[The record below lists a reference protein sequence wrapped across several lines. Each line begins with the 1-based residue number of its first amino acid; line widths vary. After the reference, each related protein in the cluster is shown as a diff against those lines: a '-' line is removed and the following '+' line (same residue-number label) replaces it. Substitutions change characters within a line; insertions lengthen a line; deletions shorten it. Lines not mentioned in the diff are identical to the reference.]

1 VQDFNTNQ
9 AQLAKARAA
18 LGAASS
24 ASAQAAQLQRQLTQK
39 LAQLSRTLNP
49 NDRAGLEQ
57 KAKLENQL
65 KQAAADAQAKQTSAQ
80 NAKQAATAALEGFAT
95 FTDPRTNL
103 AALSDALPF
112 LLFPVRV
119 ETRFKSSGDP
129 PQPQLWVRIYPDDC
143 SIDTFEDTFSATEL
157 VNAKLYWQAIWRA
170 GGIEA
175 DQRAAW
181 GNLVAAHGSGR
192 ASWIVD
198 HYQPSNLAAEPVKAA
213 ASDEILVIPTQT
225 PLPAAQATAIS
236 SYWQAV
242 WLADGDATKSQA
254 ALAALKGAV
263 GAATAADLIQN
274 YAPYNMD
281 DDPTAPITKSDVAL
295 STAFVIFPPDPV
307 TKQDSWSQAPVVN
320 HLADRFLVIGYNGGV
335 QTLQAIGGVVSLPLI
350 VGPNPA
356 ADPSETIHPQGGDLV
371 VPDELQWL
379 VDFDRAV
386 AAGMGLRIDL
396 TAGQAQTGFDRLI
409 VLGVE
414 FSSKDSD
421 AKSAVEQLLQ
431 HHNWGRSGLSL
442 VPQGTPTHNT
452 TGTGT
457 GYTQLDN
464 ADQSFDDRKN
474 APLFTLTADPLAKR
488 DGQWLAELLG
498 IDPAF
503 LQTVHASDGM
513 DQILAR
519 AAQGALWPATLG
531 YWMDKLL
538 TPIFSDA
545 TLENTRWFFTSFV
558 SGRGAIPAI
567 RIGEQPYGVLP
578 TTAFSRMRWNA
589 GRKPIAGTVASP
601 SQLTFLGNLWQ
612 ILRKIDADWTLLSAQ
627 ASYVGKA
634 GDAHQ
639 LLLDIIGL
647 HPASIEFYSRYAESL
662 SEIFNIIQ
670 LWGLGPDF
678 WAALT
683 ALATEAGAT
692 QLLATL
698 GYSGT
703 PPDILQHVFFSD
715 AAQIGT
721 VIDDRPLSETSGIRA
736 YTDDGRNYIQ
746 WLIDAA
752 KTSLDSVYQE
762 QGFSGNKTPEAL
774 LYLYLRQALMLGYYD
789 SSYNLHKTAAFLT
802 PAQLQAMK
810 PEPKFVHVAAS
821 TAPSESR
828 FAALY
833 KTEPRITS
841 SNTVLVSDY
850 ITTNLPTL
858 AGTAELN
865 QQLTCLGILA
875 GASTA
880 ALERVFAE
888 HIDCCSYRYDAWLL
902 GLVNYK
908 LQSMRYVLDGQTQT
922 QITRTGLYLGAY
934 AWLEDLR
941 PSAAKFTPVQMPG
954 DVAKNFPGTTPLLA
968 DATNGGYIHAP
979 SLPHAETAA
988 VLRSGYVANATP
1000 SNPDTMS
1007 VNLSSDRVRLALSIL
1022 EGIRNGQSLG
1032 ALLGYQFE
1040 TGIHDDFG
1048 LVEVDQFIY
1057 PMRKAFPLVADAI
1070 ADTKTDPTVPIE
1082 AIEASNVLDGLKL
1095 VTQIRNSG
1103 NSNYPFGVSLPAAN
1117 ATEAAAITAQAA
1129 ALLDIYDAIAD
1140 LALAEGVHQAVQG
1153 NFERIAATLDA
1164 YTSGNFPPDPEV
1176 VQTPPSG
1183 IGLTHRV
1190 GVHFTAGLLSQPT
1203 ATPRAMAE
1211 PALDAWLAS
1220 LLPALGDIRCHVVW
1234 KDPVSGANQTETVSL
1249 QNLAVSPIDLL
1260 DLLKPD
1266 DLQSMTELD
1275 DRITSYV
1282 ISKDSP
1288 RPDAVLSIQYMA
1300 SDPGKFSIFQ
1310 TLALLRSLKAL
1321 VVRSRPLQAT
1331 DAMLNNSASPQ
1342 ANASVFVDSTRIT
1355 MPKTALD
1362 QLDADIGAFLGTLAP
1377 LTTNPTP
1384 ANQAAIVAG
1393 IDSFLNS
1400 AVGLLDR
1407 AARFNISLSGW
1418 GFAFAWKQ
1426 SAFVDL
1432 FASISALV
1440 TRWTQ
1445 KLADYDAKI
1454 AAYDALPAAT
1464 TDSVRFQALSA
1475 AELDIA
1481 TTLDPLPADPATMRT
1496 ALDAKRATFAARLA
1510 QFQAVLNAGT
1520 TSFATVLA
1528 SAQAIPVSDLDPQ
1541 AFDLSSFQDRAVVF
1555 ATDLVTNLTGHQTD
1569 IQNRSA
1575 AVQVQLVTY
1584 AAAAAATDQVA
1595 ALEAAAKA
1603 LLGSD
1608 FRIYPEFSLSAAQGN
1623 EWANAIAASTGGT
1636 LLQYLTTTAK
1646 LDFPVDE
1653 WLYGVARIRPNMRS
1667 WEQLLMLTSAFGV
1680 ASPSLVPAQVPYE
1693 AAPAWVALQYP
1704 DSYVLDSDRLLYT
1717 AQYVGP
1723 FDKASRQCG
1732 MLIDEWTEV
1741 IPATTRTTGIAFNY
1755 DRPNSEA
1762 PQSFLLVTPAT
1773 GSGTWVWDDL
1783 LGAVN
1788 ETLDLAKKRA
1798 VEPVQLDATPYSCFL
1813 PATVMAV
1820 SYYGISITTSL
1831 AAANGV
1837 FRYLESSTNA

>member
-9 AQLAKARAA
+9 AQLAKARAVLA
-18 LGAASS
+18 VASS
-24 ASAQAAQLQRQLTQK
+24 ASAQAAELQRRLTQQ

-49 NDRAGLEQ
+49 KDRAGLEQ
-57 KAKLENQL
+57 KAALENQL
-65 KQAAADAQAKQTSAQ
+65 EQATADAQAKQAAVQ
-80 NAKQAATAALEGFAT
+80 NARQAATAALEGFAT

-119 ETRFKSSGDP
+119 ETRFKTSGEP
-129 PQPQLWVRIYPDDC
+129 PQSQLWVRIYPDDC
-143 SIDTFEDTFSATEL
+143 SIDTFEDTFSAAEL
-157 VNAKLYWQAIWRA
+157 ANAKLYWQAIWRA
-170 GGIEA
+170 GGIEG

-181 GNLVAAHGSGR
+181 SNLVAAHGSGR

-225 PLPAAQATAIS
+225 PLPTAQATAIS
-236 SYWQAV
+236 VYWQAV
-242 WLADGDATKSQA
+242 WLANGDNTKSHA
-254 ALAALKGAV
+254 ALTALQGAV
-263 GAATAADLIQN
+263 GAATASDLIQN

-281 DDPTAPITKSDVAL
+281 DEPTAPTTKSDVAL
-295 STAFVIFPPDPV
+295 STAFVIFPPDPA

-320 HLADRFLVIGYNGGV
+320 HLADRFVVIGYNGGV
-335 QTLQAIGGVVSLPLI
+335 QTLQAIGGVVSLPLS

-396 TAGQAQTGFDRLI
+396 TADQAQTGFDRLI

-421 AKSAVEQLLQ
+421 AKSAVELLLQ

-452 TGTGT
+452 TGAGT
-457 GYTQLDN
+457 GYTPLDN
-464 ADQSFDDRKN
+464 ANQSFDDRKN

-498 IDPAF
+498 IDPAI
-503 LQTVHASDGM
+503 LQTVHASDGT

-519 AAQGALWPATLG
+519 AAQCALWPATLG
-531 YWMDKLL
+531 YWLDKLL

-545 TLENTRWFFTSFV
+545 TLDNTRWFFTSFV
-558 SGRGAIPAI
+558 SGRGAVPAI
-567 RIGEQPYGVLP
+567 RIGDQAYGILP
-578 TTAFSRMRWNA
+578 TTAFSRMRWDV
-589 GRKPIAGTVASP
+589 GRKPITGTAASP
-601 SQLTFLGNLWQ
+601 SQVTFLGNLWQ
-612 ILRKIDADWTLLSAQ
+612 ILRKLDADWTLLSAQ

-678 WAALT
+678 WTALT

-692 QLLATL
+692 QLLAKL

-752 KTSLDSVYQE
+752 KTSLDAVYQE
-762 QGFSGNKTPEAL
+762 QGFTANKTPEAL

-789 SSYNLHKTAAFLT
+789 SSYNLHKSAAFLT
-802 PAQLQAMK
+802 AAQLQAMK
-810 PEPKFVHVAAS
+810 PEPKFVHVAAG
-821 TAPSESR
+821 AAASESR

-841 SNTVLVSDY
+841 SNTMLVSDY
-850 ITTNLPTL
+850 ITTNLATL
-858 AGTAELN
+858 ADTAEFN
-865 QQLTCLGILA
+865 QQLACLGILA

-902 GLVNYK
+902 GLVNSK
-908 LQSMRYVLDGQTQT
+908 LQSMRYLLDGQTKTQT
-922 QITRTGLYLGAY
+922 ARTGLYLGAY

-941 PSAAKFTPVQMPG
+941 PSTAKLTPVLMPG
-954 DVAKNFPGTTPLLA
+954 DIVKNFPGTTPLLS

-988 VLRSGYVANATP
+988 VLRSGYLANATP
-1000 SNPDTMS
+1000 SNPGTMS
-1007 VNLSSDRVRLALSIL
+1007 VNLSSDRVRLALSTL

-1040 TGIHDDFG
+1040 TGLHDDFG
-1048 LVEVDQFIY
+1048 LTEVDQFIY

-1070 ADTKTDPTVPIE
+1070 AETKTDPTVPIE

-1103 NSNYPFGVSLPAAN
+1103 ISSYPFGVTLPAAN
-1117 ATEAAAITAQAA
+1117 STEAAAITAQAA
-1129 ALLDIYDAIAD
+1129 ALLDLYDAIAD

-1190 GVHFTAGLLSQPT
+1190 GVHFTAGLPPQAT

-1220 LLPALGDIRCHVVW
+1220 LLPAFGDIQCKVVW

-1266 DLQSMTELD
+1266 SLQSMTELD
-1275 DRITSYV
+1275 DRIMGYV
-1282 ISKDSP
+1282 ITKDSP

-1300 SDPGKFSIFQ
+1300 SNPGKFSIFQ

-1362 QLDADIGAFLGTLAP
+1362 QLGADIGTFLGTLAP

-1393 IDSFLNS
+1393 IDGFLNS
-1400 AVGLLDR
+1400 AVALLDR

-1464 TDSVRFQALSA
+1464 TDTARFQALSA

-1481 TTLDPLPADPATMRT
+1481 TTLDPLPADPATMRI
-1496 ALDAKRATFAARLA
+1496 ALDAKRATFSARLA

-1520 TSFATVLA
+1520 TSFATALTN
-1528 SAQAIPVSDLDPQ
+1528 AQAIPTSDLDSQ
-1541 AFDLSSFQDRAVVF
+1541 AFDLSTFQDRAVVF

-1569 IQNRSA
+1569 ITNRSA
-1575 AVQVQLVTY
+1575 DVQTQLDAY

-1595 ALEAAAKA
+1595 ALQAAAKA

-1608 FRIYPEFSLSAAQGN
+1608 FRIYPEFSLSASQGD

-1653 WLYGVARIRPNMRS
+1653 WLYGVARIRPNMHS

-1680 ASPSLVPAQVPYE
+1680 ASPVLVPAQFPYE
-1693 AAPAWVALQYP
+1693 SAPSWVALQYP

-1717 AQYVGP
+1717 AQYVAP
-1723 FDKASRQCG
+1723 FDKTSRQCG

-1755 DRPNSEA
+1755 NRPNNEA
-1762 PQSFLLVTPAT
+1762 SQCFLLVTPAT

-1820 SYYGISITTSL
+1820 TYYGISITTSL

>member
-1 VQDFNTNQ
+1 MQDFNTNQ
-9 AQLAKARAA
+9 TQLAKARAA
-18 LGAASS
+18 LAVASS
-24 ASAQAAQLQRQLTQK
+24 ASAQAAELQRQLTQQ

-49 NDRAGLEQ
+49 KDGAGLKQ
-57 KAKLENQL
+57 KSALENQL
-65 KQAAADAQAKQTSAQ
+65 KQATADAQAKQSTLQ
-80 NAKQAATAALEGFAT
+80 NARQATTAALEGFAT
-95 FTDPRTNL
+95 FTDPRANL

-119 ETRFKSSGDP
+119 ETRFKITGE
-129 PQPQLWVRIYPDDC
+129 QPQLWVRIYPDDC

-157 VNAKLYWQAIWRA
+157 ANAKLYWQAIWRA
-170 GGIEA
+170 GGIEG

-181 GNLVAAHGSGR
+181 SNLVAAHGSGR
-192 ASWIVD
+192 AAWIVD
-198 HYQPSNLAAEPVKAA
+198 QYQPLNLAAEPVKTA

-225 PLPAAQATAIS
+225 TLPAAQATAIS
-236 SYWQAV
+236 TYWQAI
-242 WLADGDATKSQA
+242 WLADGDNTKSQA
-254 ALAALKGAV
+254 ALTALQSAV
-263 GAATAADLIQN
+263 GAATASSLIQN
-274 YAPYNMD
+274 DAPYNMD
-281 DDPTAPITKSDVAL
+281 DEPTAPTKKSDVAL

-320 HLADRFLVIGYNGGV
+320 HLADRFVVIGYNGGV
-335 QTLQAIGGVVSLPLI
+335 QTLQAIGGVVALPLI

-356 ADPSETIHPQGGDLV
+356 ADPSDTIHPQGGDLV

-396 TAGQAQTGFDRLI
+396 TAEQARTGFDRLI

-421 AKSAVEQLLQ
+421 AKSALELLLQ

-464 ADQSFDDRKN
+464 ADQSFDDYKN

-488 DGQWLAELLG
+488 DGQWLTELLG
-498 IDPAF
+498 IDPAI
-503 LQTVHASDGM
+503 LQTVHASDGI

-519 AAQGALWPATLG
+519 AAQYALWPATLG

-545 TLENTRWFFTSFV
+545 TLENTHWFFTSFV
-558 SGRGAIPAI
+558 SGRGAVPAI
-567 RIGEQPYGVLP
+567 RIGDQAYGILP
-578 TTAFSRMRWNA
+578 TTAFSRVRWDSSE
-589 GRKPIAGTVASP
+589 RKPISGTLASP
-601 SQLTFLGNLWQ
+601 SQLAFLGNLWQ
-612 ILRKIDADWTLLSAQ
+612 ILRKLDADWTLLSAQ
-627 ASYVGKA
+627 ASYVGKP

-639 LLLDIIGL
+639 LLLDIVGL

-678 WAALT
+678 WT
-683 ALATEAGAT
+683 ALMALAEEAGAT
-692 QLLATL
+692 QLLKLLAYT
-698 GYSGT
+698 GA

-721 VIDDRPLSETSGIRA
+721 VIDDLPLSETSDIRA

-752 KTSLDSVYQE
+752 KTSLDAVYQE

-789 SSYNLHKTAAFLT
+789 SSYNLHKTAAFFT

-810 PEPKFVHVAAS
+810 PESTFVHVAAGA
-821 TAPSESR
+821 APSESR

-833 KTEPRITS
+833 KTEPTITS
-841 SNTVLVSDY
+841 SNTMLVSDY
-850 ITTNLPTL
+850 ITANLATL
-858 AGTAELN
+858 ADTAALN
-865 QQLTCLGILA
+865 QQLACLGILA

-908 LQSMRYVLDGQTQT
+908 LQSMRYLRDSQTQT
-922 QITRTGLYLGAY
+922 QSTRTGLYLGAY

-941 PSAAKFTPVQMPG
+941 PSAAKLTPVQMPG
-954 DVAKNFPGTTPLLA
+954 DVAKNFPGTAPLFA

-979 SLPHAETAA
+979 SLTHAETAA
-988 VLRSGYVANATP
+988 VLRSGYLANATP

-1040 TGIHDDFG
+1040 TGLHDDFG

-1070 ADTKTDPTVPIE
+1070 AETKTDPNVPIE

-1117 ATEAAAITAQAA
+1117 ATEAVAITAQAA
-1129 ALLDIYDAIAD
+1129 ALLDIHDAIAD

-1190 GVHFTAGLLSQPT
+1190 GVHFTAGLPPQAT

-1220 LLPALGDIRCHVVW
+1220 LLPPLGDIQCRVLW
-1234 KDPVSGANQTETVSL
+1234 KDPVSGTDQTETVSL

-1266 DLQSMTELD
+1266 NLQSMTEID
-1275 DRITSYV
+1275 DRIMSYV

-1310 TLALLRSLKAL
+1310 ALALLRSLKAL

-1342 ANASVFVDSTRIT
+1342 ANASVFVDSTRIN
-1355 MPKTALD
+1355 MPKASLD
-1362 QLDADIGAFLGTLAP
+1362 QLGVDIGTFLGTLAP

-1384 ANQAAIVAG
+1384 ANQVAIVAG
-1393 IDSFLNS
+1393 IDGFLNS
-1400 AVGLLDR
+1400 AVALLDR
-1407 AARFNISLSGW
+1407 AARFNINLSGW

-1432 FASISALV
+1432 FASVSALV

-1445 KLADYDAKI
+1445 KLSDYDAKI

-1464 TDSVRFQALSA
+1464 PNAARFQALTV
-1475 AELDIA
+1475 AELDIV
-1481 TTLDPLPADPATMRT
+1481 TTLDPLPADPATMRA
-1496 ALDAKRATFAARLA
+1496 ALNAKRATFAARLA
-1510 QFQAVLNAGT
+1510 QFQLLLKAGT
-1520 TSFATVLA
+1520 TSFATVL
-1528 SAQAIPVSDLDPQ
+1528 SNAQAIPTSDLDPQ
-1541 AFDLSSFQDRAVVF
+1541 AFDLSSFQGRVVVF
-1555 ATDLVTNLTGHQTD
+1555 GTDLVTNLTGHQTD

-1575 AVQVQLVTY
+1575 AVQTQLDAY
-1584 AAAAAATDQVA
+1584 AAAAAATDQVT
-1595 ALEAAAKA
+1595 ALQAAAKA

-1608 FRIYPEFSLSAAQGN
+1608 FRIYPEFRLSAAQGD
-1623 EWANAIAASTGGT
+1623 EWANAMAASTGGT

-1653 WLYGVARIRPNMRS
+1653 WLYGVARIRPNMHS
-1667 WEQLLMLTSAFGV
+1667 WEQLLMLTSAVGV
-1680 ASPSLVPAQVPYE
+1680 ASPALVPVQFPYE
-1693 AAPAWVALQYP
+1693 AAPSWVALQYP

-1717 AQYVGP
+1717 AQYVAP
-1723 FDKASRQCG
+1723 FDKTLRQCG

-1741 IPATTRTTGIAFNY
+1741 IPATTRNTGIAFNY
-1755 DRPNSEA
+1755 DRPNNEA
-1762 PQSFLLVTPAT
+1762 PQSLLLVTPAT
-1773 GSGTWVWDDL
+1773 GGGTWLWDDL

-1820 SYYGISITTSL
+1820 TYYGISITTSL
-1831 AAANGV
+1831 ATANGV